1 VTQMANWCSKKD
13 KSHFAVITL
22 L

>member
-1 VTQMANWCSKKD
+1 MANWCSKKD